1 MRDRA
6 VADLRARELL
16 ASTPASEGPCR
27 VKLCGM
33 SRAEDVAAANACHP
47 DLVGF
52 VVDFPRSHR
61 NVPVEGLPSLVDALD
76 ETIPAVGVFV
86 DEPLARVADAVGAGI
101 DVVQL
106 HGDED
111 EAYLARL
118 REALPQGTPVI
129 QAFRVR
135 SADDVERANA
145 SSADLVLLDA
155 GQGSGRTF
163 DWALLAHATRPYLL
177 AGGLNPGNV
186 AAAVRELHPWGVDM
200 SSGVETERHKDPDK
214 MAAAVAAARGE
225 TR

>member
-1 MRDRA
+1 MRDRT

-16 ASTPASEGPCR
+16 SSAPAPDDPCH

-33 SRAEDVAAANACHP
+33 SRTEDVEAANACRP

-61 NVPVEGLPSLVDALD
+61 NVPVEGLSSLVAELD
-76 ETIPAVGVFV
+76 SSIPAVGVFV
-86 DEPLARVADAVGAGI
+86 DEPVGRVVDAVAAGLN
-101 DVVQL
+101 VVQL

-111 EAYLARL
+111 EAYLVRL

-129 QAFRVR
+129 QAFRIR
-135 SADDVERANA
+135 TAADVERANA
-145 SSADLVLLDA
+145 STADLVLLDA
-155 GQGSGRTF
+155 GQGSGQAF

-177 AGGLNPGNV
+177 AGGLGPDNV
-186 AAAVRELHPWGVDM
+186 ALAIRGLRPWGVDM
-200 SSGVETERHKDPDK
+200 SSGIETDRRKDPDK
-214 MAAAVAAARGE
+214 MAAAVAAVRGE